1 MTPIFVAIVLMVLL
15 AWQSLRLLRRKQ
27 YVILL
32 IWPAFI
38 YLIGPAAT
46 LLFAEHPVLGTY
58 VDETRLTSQTL
69 LMGWYL
75 LLLLAADKAFGLSS
89 SLRKSLQGSALQR
102 LSSSPAFPVVY
113 LCAGLAATA
122 LQTYTLL
129 NFGSIFTGS
138 YILEDAAEGLIP
150 YWGFLAGLYEIVF
163 LCFILAL
170 SGTRPSKRV
179 WLIYVGLYV
188 LTTMLRVFGGTRLI
202 LIKELAFMILLFY
215 LRGTI
220 KARQLLIVGALVV
233 AAGSAVGLLRSG
245 GGDESNTFLG
255 PLYGLVMESALNAL
269 TFGIADQVNQSGA
282 VSRDADTLGSI
293 VFLLVSVVPSFL
305 RLGFGEAEMA
315 AISPYSLA
323 LRAGFDTSA
332 PVGGMSGFAT
342 IDYLSGY
349 PHLFLLVMVVVFA
362 VSFRMLHN
370 GAFKQMLG
378 LVIVINA
385 IHFWRDPADIAFKL
399 LVQGLLICVLF
410 YVVAR
415 RKRRRAGIG
424 AQRPVPPL
432 TPAPVVSR

>member
-1 MTPIFVAIVLMVLL
+1 MTPILVAIALFVLL
-15 AWQSLRLLRRKQ
+15 AWQSLRLLKRKR

-46 LLFAEHPVLGTY
+46 LLFAEHPVLGAY

-69 LMGWYL
+69 LMAWYVL
-75 LLLLAADKAFGLSS
+75 LLLGADKVAGLSS
-89 SLRKSLQGSALQR
+89 SLRRALQGAALGR
-102 LSSSPAFPVVY
+102 LSSSPAFPAVY
-113 LCAGLAATA
+113 LSAALLASA

-170 SGTRPSKRV
+170 SGTRPSKRLWLLYV
-179 WLIYVGLYV
+179 WLYV
-188 LTTMLRVFGGTRLI
+188 LTTLLRVFGGTRLI

-220 KARQLLIVGALVV
+220 KARQLLIVGVLVV

-245 GGDESNTFLG
+245 GGDESNVFLG

-269 TFGIADQVNQSGA
+269 TLGIADQVNQSGA
-282 VSRDADTLGSI
+282 VSRNADTLASLL
-293 VFLLVSVVPSFL
+293 FLLVSVVPSFL
-305 RLGFGEAEMA
+305 RFGFGEADML

-323 LRAGFDTSA
+323 LRSGFDTSA

-342 IDYLSGY
+342 IEYLSGY
-349 PHLFLLVMVVVFA
+349 PHIFLLLMVALFA
-362 VSFRMLHN
+362 VSFRITRN

-399 LVQGLLICVLF
+399 LVQGLLICLLF
-410 YVVAR
+410 YFVAG
-415 RKRRRAGIG
+415 RKRRRV
-424 AQRPVPPL
+424 RPALAPIAELVPALP
-432 TPAPVVSR
+432 R